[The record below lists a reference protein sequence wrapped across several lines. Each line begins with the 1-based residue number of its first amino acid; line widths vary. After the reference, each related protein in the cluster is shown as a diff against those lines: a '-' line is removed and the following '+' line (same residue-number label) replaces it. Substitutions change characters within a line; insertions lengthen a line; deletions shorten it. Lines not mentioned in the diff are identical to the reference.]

1 MKPFH
6 DLTLPIICM
15 IAFFGMAGG
24 ALLGP
29 VLPAMVEPL
38 HTTRE
43 MVGMILGVYTFSTA
57 LSMLLM
63 SCFVDRF
70 GRKNILIPC
79 LLING
84 AAGTAGYFAP
94 NLTVLLILR
103 LVQGIGIAGMMPV
116 AMTMIGEMYSGLDRV
131 HAMGR
136 MSMTTA
142 IGSVSAPLIGGSMAA
157 FGWNYPF
164 LFYALTIPL
173 AVIVVIFLPETNPV
187 ATKRKTGFSEMLGT
201 LKDFRVA
208 YTIFLGFAIFF
219 LLYTIVIYVPFM
231 LKDSFGFTAKDAGL
245 ALGIQGA
252 AMALVASQAKQLS
265 SRFPKHL
272 VIGSGFFLTSIALAG
287 LPWAGSIQVM
297 LLMLLVFGAG
307 FGMIQPVLNTLVTQI
322 APKGMMGS
330 VVSVFNTMKYVGQ
343 TAAPAVLAIVL
354 LQFDLK
360 GVFLS
365 SSLFG
370 LVVAASMYL
379 SGNRFSDIK

>member
-1 MKPFH
+1 MKTSYNP
-6 DLTLPIICM
+6 TLSIICLV
-15 IAFFGMAGG
+15 AFFGMSGG

-57 LSMLLM
+57 LSMLLIG
-63 SCFVDRF
+63 SFVDRF

-84 AAGTAGYFAP
+84 TVGAAGYFAP

-116 AMTMIGEMYSGLDRV
+116 AMTMIGELYSGLDRV

-142 IGSVSAPLIGGSMAA
+142 IGSVSAPLIGGSMAV

-173 AVIVVIFLPETNPV
+173 ALIAIIYLPETNPV
-187 ATKRKTGFSEMLGT
+187 ATKTKTGFSGMLGT

-208 YTIFLGFAIFF
+208 YAIFLGFAIFF

-231 LKDSFGFTAKDAGL
+231 LKDSFGFTARDAGL

-252 AMALVASQAKQLS
+252 AMALVASQAKRLS
-265 SRFPKHL
+265 SRFPRHL
-272 VIGSGFFLTSIALAG
+272 VIGSGFLLTSIALAG
-287 LPWAGSIQVM
+287 LPWAGSIQLM

-322 APKGMMGS
+322 APKGLMGS
-330 VVSVFNTMKYVGQ
+330 VVSVFNTMKYAGQ

-354 LQFDLK
+354 LQFNLK
-360 GVFLS
+360 GVFLT

-370 LVVAASMYL
+370 LVVAASVYL
-379 SGNRFSDIK
+379 SGHRFSDIE

>member
-1 MKPFH
+1 MKISYNP
-6 DLTLPIICM
+6 TLSIICLV
-15 IAFFGMAGG
+15 AFFGMSGG

-57 LSMLLM
+57 LSMLLIG
-63 SCFVDRF
+63 SFVDRF
-70 GRKNILIPC
+70 GRKKILIPC

-84 AAGTAGYFAP
+84 TAGVAAYFAHD
-94 NLTVLLILR
+94 LTVLLILR
-103 LVQGIGIAGMMPV
+103 LVQGIGVAGMMPV
-116 AMTMIGEMYSGLDRV
+116 AMTMIGELYSGLDRV

-142 IGSVSAPLIGGSMAA
+142 IGSVSAPLIGGSMAV

-173 AVIVVIFLPETNPV
+173 ALIAVIYLPETNPSG
-187 ATKRKTGFSEMLGT
+187 TERKTGFSGMLGT
-201 LKDFRVA
+201 LKDFRVT

-245 ALGIQGA
+245 ALAIQGA
-252 AMALVASQAKQLS
+252 AMALVASQAKRLS
-265 SRFPKHL
+265 SRFPPHL

-287 LPWAGSIQVM
+287 MPWAESIQVM

-307 FGMIQPVLNTLVTQI
+307 FGMIQPVLNTLVTHI
-322 APKGMMGS
+322 APKGLMGS
-330 VVSVFNTMKYVGQ
+330 VVSIFNTMKYAGQ
-343 TAAPAVLAIVL
+343 TASPVVLSIVL
-354 LQFDLK
+354 LQFNLK
-360 GVFLS
+360 SVFLT

-370 LVVAASMYL
+370 LVVAASVYL
-379 SGNRFSDIK
+379 SGHRFSDIE